1 MRVVIDETFNKSA
14 CLDLESHLIR
24 WLAGD
29 GAFTV
34 MNGNEGIVDAQYY
47 ERDLYHEGFAE
58 VFEQLRAEGIF
69 QRSIPEIENS
79 DLFKLSPFKVL
90 TPEQAI
96 AVEDIVDG
104 LLEDLA
110 TGAASASVIEG
121 HPGTGK
127 TIVAIF
133 LMKLLAGAAQVVT
146 PFEVGESDE
155 PWDVLI
161 VDETHR
167 LNQRANQ
174 SSGINKKRFTA
185 INERLF
191 GVDDPSKSQ
200 LDWIRA
206 RSAHQI
212 YLLDAEQ
219 TVRPADLPQAA
230 LRELVARAQA
240 SHRRYPLTT
249 QMRVRAGADYV
260 AFVRALLRG
269 EMAAGSRPDLG
280 DYELRLFDDLG
291 EMQREILQRNA
302 EHGLARLVAGYAWEW
317 KSNTNKDAFDIEL
330 DGVRLRWNSTT
341 KDWINSRA
349 SIDEVGSIHTVQGYD
364 LNYAGVIIGPDLRF
378 DPRTRRLF
386 IDRASYRD
394 KKGKENNKQLGIV
407 SPMTTCSRSS
417 GTSTGC
423 CSRAECGGR
432 SCTCVTRRCARTG
445 HPLSGPPVGGDPHGD
460 EDVRAVDRRRGRA
473 GGRHRLPHHARSAPG
488 DASISAERDRRGIGC
503 WRRRAVVGLARRR
516 AAGAGTDPLHDPVSR
531 ADDAGLAQLDAGERA
546 RGAGMPARHR
556 HDRRG
561 GRRWRDRARKD
572 DRDGAAHRARV
583 HGEAR
588 RDRACA
594 DVLAARGAARGGLN
608 PHSMTRTKML
618 MFSSI

>member
-1 MRVVIDETFNKSA
+1 MTPSEIERLAFDSDAVSAWARGSEHRRNWPVVYVLDSGDATNGASVYVGETVNAASRMRQHLASPEKAGFRSVRVVIDETFNKSA
-14 CLDLESHLIR
+14 CLDLEAHLIR

-47 ERDLYHEGFAE
+47 ERDLYREGFAE

-110 TGAASASVIEG
+110 TGAASTSVIEG

-133 LMKLLAGAAQVVT
+133 LMKTPRLGATQVVT
-146 PFEVGESDE
+146 PFDVGESDDS
-155 PWDVLI
+155 WDVLI

-174 SSGINKKRFTA
+174 SSGINNKRFTA

-191 GVDDPSKSQ
+191 GVDDPAKTQ

-260 AFVRALLRG
+260 AFVRALVRG
-269 EMAAGSRPDLG
+269 EVAPGSRPDLG

-291 EMQREILQRNA
+291 EVQREILQRNA

-317 KSNTNKDAFDIEL
+317 KSNANKDAFDIEL
-330 DGVRLRWNSTT
+330 DGVQLRWNGTT

-349 SIDEVGSIHTVQGYD
+349 SFDEVGSIHTVQGYD

-378 DPRTRRLF
+378 DPATRRLF
-386 IDRASYRD
+386 IDRESYRD

-407 SPMTTCSRSS
+407 YSDDDLLAFIRNIYGVLLTHGMR
-417 GTSTGC
+417 GTFVYVCDPTL
-423 CSRAECGGR
+423 RAYVASALGPAGR
-432 SCTCVTRRCARTG
+432 G
-445 HPLSGPPVGGDPHGD
+445 
-460 EDVRAVDRRRGRA
+460 
-473 GGRHRLPHHARSAPG
+473 
-488 DASISAERDRRGIGC
+488 
-503 WRRRAVVGLARRR
+503 
-516 AAGAGTDPLHDPVSR
+516 
-531 ADDAGLAQLDAGERA
+531 
-546 RGAGMPARHR
+546 
-556 HDRRG
+556 
-561 GRRWRDRARKD
+561 
-572 DRDGAAHRARV
+572 
-583 HGEAR
+583 
-588 RDRACA
+588 
-594 DVLAARGAARGGLN
+594 
-608 PHSMTRTKML
+608 
-618 MFSSI
+618 